1 MGHRRYLVSI
11 VIGALF
17 VHGAAIAYVSARLG
31 GIDGFAFASLD
42 AGEYHAI
49 ARNLAKHGTFSQS
62 ESPPLSP
69 DTWRTPG
76 YPLFLAGLMLAG
88 AGKPTV
94 LILIQQA
101 LAVLCVLLVFRI
113 ASTQLRPWAATA
125 TALIVLLEP
134 YHVHYSFWLLSTTFF
149 TFIMLAAWLVFEH
162 VRTQR
167 RIGYVG
173 LLGILAGYLVLIWPG
188 AVLIP
193 LFLVASVL
201 MAHGSNN
208 DDMPRNR
215 VSCSI
220 NRWVVLVVLALTSAA
235 LPCIWM
241 TRNKVLAGRFS
252 LSHQSGI
259 VLAYFKA
266 TEVELWRQGRS
277 EDRYVE
283 TSLNPKNRDWPH
295 PLWDKIDE
303 QLRQRV
309 LSKCAQIIDDPA
321 IENPCKANE
330 LTWVNLAQG
339 NKTSHDSF
347 AVSHL
352 LAEIGASMLMESPT
366 STVSCWLSRIAENL
380 VFPLGLA
387 WAPPREAPVHRV
399 KAGALGALYLILTLA
414 ALVGAIRA
422 RRAWRMMLFPI
433 GCLIALSLTTSPQ
446 IDPRFRVPMIPLLAF
461 LALLPFHR
469 EESEVSAH
477 AHPR

>member
-1 MGHRRYLVSI
+1 MGHRRYLLSI
-11 VIGALF
+11 AIGALI

-49 ARNLAKHGTFSQS
+49 ARNLAKHGSFSQS

-94 LILIQQA
+94 LILTQQA
-101 LAVLCVLLVFRI
+101 LAILSVLLVFRI
-113 ASTQLRPWAATA
+113 ASAHLGPWAAAA

-149 TFIMLAAWLVFEH
+149 TFILLAAWLVFEH
-162 VRTQR
+162 FRAKR

-173 LLGILAGYLVLIWPG
+173 LLGILAGFLVLIWPG
-188 AVLIP
+188 AMLIP
-193 LFLVASVL
+193 LFLVAPVL
-201 MAHGSNN
+201 LIQKQDIDKVPQIRANLPIS
-208 DDMPRNR
+208 
-215 VSCSI
+215 
-220 NRWVVLVVLALTSAA
+220 RWVVLVVLAVTSAA
-235 LPCIWM
+235 LPGIWM
-241 TRNKVLAGRFS
+241 MRNKIVAGHFA

-266 TEVELWRQGRS
+266 TEVELWRQGRA

-283 TSLNPKNRDWPH
+283 TSLNPQNRDWPH

-303 QLRQRV
+303 QLRKRV

-321 IENPCKANE
+321 IEHLCNVNE

-347 AVSHL
+347 AISHL
-352 LAEIGASMLMESPT
+352 LSEIGASMLLDSPT
-366 STVSCWLSRIAENL
+366 STITCWLSRIAENL

-387 WAPPREAPVHRV
+387 LAPPREAPVHRA
-399 KAGALGALYLILTLA
+399 KAGALGVLYLILTLS

-422 RRAWRMMLFPI
+422 RRAWPLMLFPM

-461 LALLPFHR
+461 LALLPYR
-469 EESEVSAH
+469 RKESAESSH